1 MRKLI
6 LSAVLA
12 ATALG
17 AVAPA
22 AAQYRDPRRDQGYG
36 YNNPYAAQNY
46 AARIENLHRRIHM
59 LDERGAFSRQE
70 SYRLNREVDQLQALY
85 SRYRYD
91 GISPRERYD
100 LDRRI
105 AWLRDQVREDRFD
118 GRYDDRRHPG
128 DRRYPGDRRWEDDR
142 RDRDSRWERDERRDR
157 DDRRDRDYPY
167 NR

>member
-6 LSAVLA
+6 LSTVLA

-17 AVAPA
+17 VAAPA
-22 AAQYRDPRRDQGYG
+22 AAQFRDHRRDNGYQNQYVG
-36 YNNPYAAQNY
+36 ANY
-46 AARIENLHRRIHM
+46 AVRIENLHRRIHL

-85 SRYRYD
+85 NRFRYD
-91 GISPRERYD
+91 GISQRERYEI
-100 LDRRI
+100 DRRI

-118 GRYDDRRHPG
+118 GRYQ

-142 RDRDSRWERDERRDR
+142 RDRDSRWERDDRCDR
-157 DDRRDRDYPY
+157 DDRRDREYPY